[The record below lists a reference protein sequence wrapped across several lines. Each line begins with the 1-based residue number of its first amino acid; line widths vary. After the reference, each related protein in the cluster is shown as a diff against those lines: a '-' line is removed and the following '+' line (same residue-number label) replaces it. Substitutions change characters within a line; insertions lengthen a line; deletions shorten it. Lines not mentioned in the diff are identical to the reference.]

1 MKRLFVLLLSLT
13 FLFVAA
19 CGIQESRRKSLTLPL
34 NFTANIKGSDSKFN
48 VYLTETECV
57 ISFDEKHPLYGTELV
72 FNSEGGTATIGEYS
86 RNVDLDI
93 FPAQKALIN
102 AIQLICQE
110 DISGTEGERQTR
122 YTIDKTLI
130 IVYYDEDNKTPIGI
144 ETEEG
149 GRRFQFDIAMP

>member
-1 MKRLFVLLLSLT
+1 MKRLFVFFISLT
-13 FLFVAA
+13 VLFATA
-19 CGIQESRRKSLTLPL
+19 CAIQESRQKNFTLPL

-48 VYLTETECV
+48 IYLTETECV
-57 ISFDEKHPLYGTELV
+57 ISFDEKHPLHGTELV
-72 FNSEGGTATIGEYS
+72 FDSNGGTATIGEYS
-86 RNVDLDI
+86 RSVDLDL

-102 AIQLICQE
+102 AIRLICQK
-110 DISGTEGERQTR
+110 DITGTEGECQTR
-122 YTIDKTLI
+122 YTIDKTSI